1 MKIIEPN
8 VELWEQGDDKYAHVA
23 KCARICYRSESNNDD
38 KLIKFL
44 LNHNHLSMFRHCTY
58 YYLIPRDYT
67 LMWIYQ
73 YHKAK
78 EMDALFV
85 GIDIYW
91 TDSKYLVVA
100 NGQWVLEHPHHT
112 DSIKQ
117 FEISEKEFANY
128 CEVSWNMMRYTFKVV
143 TQISTSRELNRV
155 SPNNIA
161 EQSTRYVY
169 EDGTLCRPHWLEGY
183 DISQTLHG
191 KYLIYK
197 NGKEDD
203 DINHKVA
210 VYIDRCDSAF
220 NTYKCLIAAG
230 LHRQDA
236 RGVLP
241 IDTATICAYTYSWRE
256 WEEIIKKR
264 VYNTTGKAH
273 PNATIICKLI
283 EQKLNEFGYK
293 INI

>member
-38 KLIKFL
+38 KLIYFL

-58 YYLIPRDYT
+58 YYLIPRNYT
-67 LMWIYQ
+67 PMWIYQ

-78 EMDALFV
+78 EMGALFV

-91 TDSKYLVVA
+91 TGSKYLVVV

-128 CEVSWNMMRYTFKVV
+128 CEVSWNMMRYTFKVT

-169 EDGTLCRPHWLEGY
+169 EDGTICRPHWMTKEEA
-183 DISQTLHG
+183 D
-191 KYLIYK
+191 YL
-197 NGKEDD
+197 NTKEILDD
-203 DINHKVA
+203 DWIVNHCLAKRYIWTINNSFDK
-210 VYIDRCDSAF
+210 
-220 NTYKCLIAAG
+220 YKTLVDAG

-241 IDTATICAYTYSWRE
+241 IDTATTCAYTYSWRE

>member
-23 KCARICYRSESNNDD
+23 KCARICYRSESDNDD
-38 KLIKFL
+38 KLIYFL

-58 YYLIPRDYT
+58 YYIIPRNYT
-67 LMWIYQ
+67 PMWIHQ
-73 YHKAK
+73 YHKTK
-78 EMDALFV
+78 EMGGLFV
-85 GIDIYW
+85 GIDIYC
-91 TDSKYLVVA
+91 TGSKYLVVA
-100 NGQWVLEHPHHT
+100 NGQWALEHPHHT

-117 FEISEKEFANY
+117 FEINKKEFANY
-128 CEVSWNMMRYTFKVV
+128 CEVSWNMMRYTFKVT

-169 EDGTLCRPHWLEGY
+169 EDGTICRPHWLEGY

-197 NGKEDD
+197 DGKEDD
-203 DINHKVA
+203 DINHKVLTF
-210 VYIDRCDSAF
+210 INSCDNSF
-220 NTYKCLIAAG
+220 KNYKYLVDAG

-241 IDTATICAYTYSWRE
+241 IDTATTCAYTYSIEEWRH
-256 WEEIIKKR
+256 IIDMR
-264 VYNTTGKAH
+264 YYETNGKAH
-273 PNATIICKLI
+273 PNAKIIADMIRKELM
-283 EQKLNEFGYK
+283 ELGYDFRE
-293 INI
+293 

>member
-8 VELWEQGDDKYAHVA
+8 VELWEQGDDKFAHVA

-44 LNHNHLSMFRHCTY
+44 LSHNHLSMFRHCTY

-85 GIDIYW
+85 GIDICW

-100 NGQWVLEHPHHT
+100 NGQWVLEHPHHI

-128 CEVSWNMMRYTFKVV
+128 CEVSWNMMRYTVKVV

-169 EDGTLCRPHWLEGY
+169 EDGTICRPHWMTKEEA
-183 DISQTLHG
+183 D
-191 KYLIYK
+191 YL
-197 NGKEDD
+197 NTKEILDD
-203 DINHKVA
+203 DWIVNHCWAKRYIWTIDNSFDKYKVL
-210 VYIDRCDSAF
+210 VG
-220 NTYKCLIAAG
+220 AG

-241 IDTATICAYTYSWRE
+241 IDTATVCAYTYSIGEWRH
-256 WEEIIKKR
+256 IIDIR
-264 VYNTTGKAH
+264 YYETTGKAH
-273 PNATIICKLI
+273 PNAKLI
-283 EQKLNEFGYK
+283 AGMIRKKLMKLSYDFRE
-293 INI
+293 